1 MHASGALFVSMDAGR
16 EVELVAAAKEGHLGA
31 YLDLVRHYQRPVYRL
46 AYAMARNENAAA
58 SLAQATFVRAWKEIR
73 DFPEGRRFFPWLLR
87 MARGIFAGMPSAM
100 DDSIVRAEG
109 VPAAREDRGGEL
121 VASFV
126 QLRPFEQMALSLRT
140 VERLSYEEIASLL
153 ETSLGVTVLRL
164 SQARGLLLPNT
175 LNSCAEAK

>member
-16 EVELVAAAKEGHLGA
+16 EVELVAAAKEGNLGA
-31 YLDLVRHYQRPVYRL
+31 YLDLVRHYQKPVYRL
-46 AYAMARNENAAA
+46 AYAMARNETAAA

-87 MARGIFAGMPSAM
+87 MARGIFAGMTSP
-100 DDSIVRAEG
+100 AEDQARPEG
-109 VPAAREDRGGEL
+109 ASRLEQRGRELIAA
-121 VASFV
+121 FV
-126 QLRPFEQMALSLRT
+126 HLRPFEQMALSLRT

-153 ETSLGVTVLRL
+153 ETSFGVTVLRL
-164 SQARGLLLPNT
+164 SQARGLLLPQT

>member
-16 EVELVAAAKEGHLGA
+16 EVELVAAAKEGNLGA

-46 AYAMARNENAAA
+46 AYAMARDESAAA
-58 SLAQATFVRAWKEIR
+58 VLAQNTFVRAWKEIR

-87 MARGIFAGMPSAM
+87 MARGIFAGMSSPVEDGLA
-100 DDSIVRAEG
+100 RPEG
-109 VPAAREDRGGEL
+109 SPGPEQRGRELIAA
-121 VASFV
+121 FV
-126 QLRPFEQMALSLRT
+126 HLRPFEQMALSLRT

-153 ETSLGVTVLRL
+153 ETSFGVTVLRL
-164 SQARGLLLPNT
+164 SQARGLLLPQT

>member
-16 EVELVAAAKEGHLGA
+16 EVELVAAAKEGNLGA
-31 YLDLVRHYQRPVYRL
+31 YLDLVRHYERPVYRL
-46 AYAMARNENAAA
+46 AYAMARNETAAA

-87 MARGIFAGMPSAM
+87 MARAIFAGMASAM
-100 DDSIVRAEG
+100 DDSLGWTEG
-109 VPAAREDRGGEL
+109 TPRGDRGRDL
-121 VASFV
+121 ITAFV
-126 QLRPFEQMALSLRT
+126 HLRPFEQMALSLRT

-175 LNSCAEAK
+175 LNSVAEAK

>member
-16 EVELVAAAKEGHLGA
+16 EVELVAAAKEGNLGA
-31 YLDLVRHYQRPVYRL
+31 YLDLVRHYQKPVYRL
-46 AYAMARNENAAA
+46 AYAMARNETAAA

-87 MARGIFAGMPSAM
+87 MARGIFAGMTSP
-100 DDSIVRAEG
+100 AEDHARPEG
-109 VPAAREDRGGEL
+109 ASGPEQRGRELIAA
-121 VASFV
+121 FV
-126 QLRPFEQMALSLRT
+126 HLRPFEQMALSLRT

-153 ETSLGVTVLRL
+153 ETSFGVTVLRL
-164 SQARGLLLPNT
+164 SQARGLLLPQT

>member
-16 EVELVAAAKEGHLGA
+16 EVELVAAAKEGNLGA

-46 AYAMARNENAAA
+46 AYAMARNESAAA

-87 MARGIFAGMPSAM
+87 MARGIFAGTSWAS
-100 DDSIVRAEG
+100 DDSARAEG
-109 VPAAREDRGGEL
+109 ALAGPEDRGREL
-121 VASFV
+121 IAAFV
-126 QLRPFEQMALSLRT
+126 HLRPFEQMALSLRT

-164 SQARGLLLPNT
+164 SQARGLLLPQT